1 MTLTVDIDGTSITE
15 ICQSITWRSALSRP
29 STGVVRFPSH
39 LFSIQTGIAEMHIYN
54 GATLVFSGPVW
65 NLQTEGGTDSAYTEI
80 TAYDHLVYL
89 QKRLCKQGTTPPGNL
104 IKPIDVILD
113 NITAPEILAAYIENS
128 KIIDDA
134 AEGPPKPLPLDVDF
148 VASGGDDMTGV
159 PMNFPM
165 SIDEMRSMLVSTG
178 QLDVVVRPGIG
189 SSTIDLYNGNYGTD
203 RTGSVS
209 YDYGTGNFNSQIA
222 TLTED
227 MDVVVNALWYLL
239 GPRVPGF
246 EGRRWRGSITP
257 TAANAG
263 GDGQAIGGNPGQ
275 PWPPTL
281 VEKFMNSRTSYGYFQ
296 EVRIYDEEE
305 DEQDIRELYEHLWA
319 NEAWIRARARQF
331 VSIRPE
337 RGISPNFGIGDLISL
352 SGGPMLNGGGFS
364 GAQRVYEVEWSCDPD
379 GVMECVEIVASA
391 DQEDAPG
398 AP

>member
-1 MTLTVDIDGTSITE
+1 MALTVDIDGTSITE

-39 LFSIQTGIAEMHIYN
+39 LFSVQTGVGEMHIYSSGN
-54 GATLVFSGPVW
+54 LVFSGPIW

-80 TAYDHLVYL
+80 TAYDHLIYL
-89 QKRLCKQGTTPPGNL
+89 QKRLCKQGTTQPGNL

-113 NITAPEILAAYIENS
+113 NITAPQILEAYIENS
-128 KIIDDA
+128 HVIDD
-134 AEGPPKPLPLDVDF
+134 PYTIKPLPLV
-148 VASGGDDMTGV
+148 VTSAAGGGPDMTGV

-165 SIDEMRSMLVSTG
+165 TIDEMRSMLVSTG
-178 QLDVVVRPGIG
+178 QLDVVVTPGIG
-189 SSTIDLYNGNYGTD
+189 SSNLDLYNGDYGTD
-203 RTGSVS
+203 RTGSVAFN
-209 YDYGTGNFNSQIA
+209 YGTGNFNSQIA

-263 GDGQAIGGNPGQ
+263 GDGAGVGNPGD
-275 PWPPTL
+275 PWPLPL
-281 VEKFMNSRTSYGYFQ
+281 QQRFYGSRDVYGYFQ

-305 DEQDIRELYEHLWA
+305 DEQDIRELYEELWA
-319 NEAWIRARARQF
+319 NEAWIRANPRQF
-331 VSIRPE
+331 VNIRPE
-337 RGISPNFGIGDLISL
+337 RGLTPTFGIGDLIAL
-352 SGGPMLNGGGFS
+352 AGGPMLNGGGFI
-364 GAQRVYEVEWSCDPD
+364 GNQRVYEVEWSCDPD

-391 DQEDAPG
+391 DQEGSPG